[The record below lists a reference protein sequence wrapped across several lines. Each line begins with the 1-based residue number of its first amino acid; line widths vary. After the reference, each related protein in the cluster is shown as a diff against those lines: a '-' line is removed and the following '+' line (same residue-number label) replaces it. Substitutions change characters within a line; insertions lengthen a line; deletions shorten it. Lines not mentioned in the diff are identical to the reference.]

1 LLEHEGTHAAA
12 GEGTLPL
19 SGIRVLEFGH
29 TVMGPTA
36 GLILA
41 DLGADVIK
49 IEPAPKGDATRQLRG
64 FGSGFFGYF
73 NRNKKSL
80 ALDLKTEEGRAIIG
94 RLVAKADVVI
104 ENFGVGTM
112 ERLGCG
118 YDDFARINPRLVYC
132 ALKGF
137 LPGPYEKRAALDE
150 VVQYMGGLA
159 YMTGLPG
166 RPLRAGSSVIDIT
179 GGLFGV
185 IAILAAL
192 KERDRTGRGELVKS
206 ALFEST
212 VFLMGQHMAASAVTG
227 EKMPPMSQR
236 QNTWSIYRV
245 FDTGDGSQLFIGIV
259 SDKQW
264 KRFCEVFDRPD
275 LAADR
280 RLDSNQKR
288 IAEGAWLL
296 PLIGEIL
303 KAYGTAEICALCD
316 EAGIAYAPVAE
327 VDDLFEDPHLTASGG
342 LLDVALPGGI
352 ATRLPRLPVAVGGH
366 SLGLRRQ
373 APTIG
378 EHNREILSEIG
389 YSDAEIAALEERQIT
404 ARA

>member
-1 LLEHEGTHAAA
+1 MADGSGQGL
-12 GEGTLPL
+12 LPL
-19 SGIRVLEFGH
+19 AGYRVLEFGH
-29 TVMGPTA
+29 TVMGPVA
-36 GLILA
+36 GLVLA
-41 DLGADVIK
+41 DLGADVVK
-49 IEPAPKGDATRQLRG
+49 IEPAPNGDTTRQLRG

-80 ALDLKTEEGRAIIG
+80 ALDLKTHEGRTIIG
-94 RLVAKADVVI
+94 RLVADADVVI

-192 KERDRTGRGELVKS
+192 KERERTGKGQLVKS

-212 VFLMGQHMAASAVTG
+212 AFLMGQHMAASAMTQ
-227 EKMPPMSQR
+227 EKILPMSQR
-236 QNTWSIYRV
+236 RSAWSIYRT
-245 FDTGDGSQLFIGIV
+245 FETGDGDQLFIGIV

-264 KRFCEVFDRPD
+264 ARFCAAFQRPD
-275 LAADR
+275 LAADP

-288 IAEGAWLL
+288 IAEGEWLL
-296 PLIGEIL
+296 PLIAEIL
-303 KAYGTAEICALCD
+303 KARGTAEICALCD
-316 EAGIAYAPVAE
+316 DAGIAYAPVAE
-327 VDDLFEDPHLTASGG
+327 VEDLFDDPHLRAGGG
-342 LLDVALPGGI
+342 LLDVTLPGGI
-352 ATRLPRLPVAVGGH
+352 RTRLPRLPVAIGAH
-366 SLGLRRQ
+366 SLGLRRE
-373 APTIG
+373 APAMG
-378 EHNREILSEIG
+378 EHNREILAELG
-389 YSDAEIAALEERQIT
+389 MTDEEIAALEKHNVI
-404 ARA
+404 ART

>member
-1 LLEHEGTHAAA
+1 MAVASEKAP
-12 GEGTLPL
+12 LPL
-19 SGIRVLEFGH
+19 AGIRVLEFGH
-29 TVMGPTA
+29 TVMGPVA
-36 GLILA
+36 GLVLA
-41 DLGADVIK
+41 DMGADVIK
-49 IEPAPKGDATRQLRG
+49 IEPAPNGDTTRQLRG
-64 FGSGFFGYF
+64 FGAGFFGYF

-80 ALDLKTEEGRAIIG
+80 ALDLKAEEGRAIIG
-94 RLVAKADVVI
+94 RLVADADIVI

-118 YDDFARINPRLVYC
+118 YDEFARINPRLIYC

-166 RPLRAGSSVIDIT
+166 RPLRAGTSVIDIT

-185 IAILAAL
+185 IAILSAL
-192 KERDRTGRGELVKS
+192 KERDHTGRGQLVKS

-212 VFLMGQHMAASAVTG
+212 VFLMGQHMAASATTG

-236 QNTWSIYRV
+236 QNTWSIYRT
-245 FDTGDGSQLFIGIV
+245 FETGDGGQLFIGIV

-264 KRFCEVFDRPD
+264 KRFCETFQRPD
-275 LAADR
+275 LAADP

-288 IAEGAWLL
+288 ITEGAWLL
-296 PLIGEIL
+296 PLVGEIL
-303 KAYGTAEICALCD
+303 RARSTAEICALCD

-327 VDDLFEDPHLTASGG
+327 VEHLFDDPHLAASGG
-342 LLDVALPGGI
+342 LLDVMLPGGV
-352 ATRLPRLPVAVGGH
+352 ATRLPRLPIALGGH
-366 SLGLRRQ
+366 GLGLRRE
-373 APTIG
+373 APAMG
-378 EHNREILSEIG
+378 EHNREILVEIG
-389 YSDAEIAALEERQIT
+389 MTDGEIAALEERNVI
-404 ARA
+404 ARG